1 MSVISYTLHKCTKC
15 MHCLRICPTE
25 AITIQN
31 ERAIIS
37 PKKCINCGQ
46 CMDACTNL
54 GLQAKGSTI
63 IDKDN
68 YEKSVL
74 LVPTSI
80 YSDCSSLKEVE
91 TLNAA
96 LDQLGFDEVISLGEY
111 EAAVYAAT
119 SDYMKYNDSRL
130 LISSFC
136 PVINRLIELKYPM
149 LLSNILPFDY
159 PAEIAARAIRA
170 KHSDTDKLG
179 IFLFCECPSKLTLA
193 KYPYGKQSAIDH
205 ALSIVDLFPQIN
217 HVRNDE
223 RKPMVLYDEAIKS
236 VVSGLNMQVNNQ
248 MLAVDGLDKIKKVLE
263 LAEFGLLKEVKY
275 LSLSACSNGCIGGKF
290 IWGNPFNGKVNMTR
304 LLKVAEPMMKK
315 FKIADLYGEE
325 TNSNIESMPNIFAQL
340 AKFKSVNEQL
350 EVLPGFDCG
359 ACGFPSCRTMA
370 EEIVD
375 GRKTLH
381 DCKILGKR
389 DDV

>member
-1 MSVISYTLHKCTKC
+1 
-15 MHCLRICPTE
+15 
-25 AITIQN
+25 
-31 ERAIIS
+31 
-37 PKKCINCGQ
+37 
-46 CMDACTNL
+46 
-54 GLQAKGSTI
+54 
-63 IDKDN
+63 
-68 YEKSVL
+68 
-74 LVPTSI
+74 
-80 YSDCSSLKEVE
+80 
-91 TLNAA
+91 
-96 LDQLGFDEVISLGEY
+96 
-111 EAAVYAAT
+111 
-119 SDYMKYNDSRL
+119 
-130 LISSFC
+130 
-136 PVINRLIELKYPM
+136 
-149 LLSNILPFDY
+149 
-159 PAEIAARAIRA
+159 
-170 KHSDTDKLG
+170 
-179 IFLFCECPSKLTLA
+179 
-193 KYPYGKQSAIDH
+193 
-205 ALSIVDLFPQIN
+205 
-217 HVRNDE
+217 
-223 RKPMVLYDEAIKS
+223 MVLYEEAIKS

-304 LLKVAEPMMKK
+304 LLQEAEPMLKK